1 MIENQKIR
9 PAQVVGPLGEPL
21 TVDSL
26 PPPETTNYPVREYVA
41 ALATELATMARWD
54 GDERLASALDAAA
67 DMARRQAPAT

>member
-1 MIENQKIR
+1 MAEPASRQAFETGRKRQK
-9 PAQVVGPLGEPL
+9 P
-21 TVDSL
+21 L